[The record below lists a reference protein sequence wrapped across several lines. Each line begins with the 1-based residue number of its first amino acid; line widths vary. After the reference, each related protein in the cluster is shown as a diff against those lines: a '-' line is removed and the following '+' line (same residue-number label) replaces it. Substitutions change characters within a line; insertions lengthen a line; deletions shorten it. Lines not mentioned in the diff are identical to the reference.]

1 MGPATLLGIDTP
13 FHRWAAQNP
22 SGSLDLL
29 FLAVPVAA
37 LLTMALLVW
46 RMAQYRRETA
56 QRLALEHAVGR
67 DAARL
72 RALVTA
78 VPDIVVRYDREGRY
92 QEIFLSE
99 LVPLVSPPG
108 ELIGKLVC
116 DVYPDQGPPIV
127 AAIDRAL
134 ATRRT
139 QVIEFDLPASPSDIR
154 RRQLRIT
161 ATADNEVYAFISDVT
176 DRWEREHELQES
188 HAIFRGTLDGLPL
201 SVAVAHTPIGSK
213 SAHNSPRSWLMRA
226 AARST
231 PWWSTRSTVGRGT
244 SACRRM
250 RSSGL
255 ARRASGSSASQR
267 TSTFPPRPGN

>member
-108 ELIGKLVC
+108 ELIGKLRVST
-116 DVYPDQGPPIV
+116 DEQVDGRSLDAQRRENRAIRGSARPDPRGH
-127 AAIDRAL
+127 L
-134 ATRRT
+134 RR
-139 QVIEFDLPASPSDIR
+139 
-154 RRQLRIT
+154 
-161 ATADNEVYAFISDVT
+161 
-176 DRWEREHELQES
+176 
-188 HAIFRGTLDGLPL
+188 
-201 SVAVAHTPIGSK
+201 
-213 SAHNSPRSWLMRA
+213 
-226 AARST
+226 
-231 PWWSTRSTVGRGT
+231 
-244 SACRRM
+244 
-250 RSSGL
+250 
-255 ARRASGSSASQR
+255 
-267 TSTFPPRPGN
+267 